1 MVFYRYFTAP
11 RLIKSFFFLCVA
23 ASWLTIWSSCDR
35 TPENILDHN
44 NYDSL
49 QLAPFVEPDF
59 PFITTS
65 MDLRNMAAHFPQD
78 NVVSRGIVVLLED
91 NTYACFDTDLL
102 RWAVGWTGDF
112 ISLTGMAQ
120 ISYDDF
126 FNKNNKF
133 PQILGD
139 PKWATGLYPGWEI
152 KKAMRQDPRDKNPAD
167 RNYAWGPI
175 PDTQGRYEGLYPQ
188 DDGVILEYRVDEVL
202 IREKLTT
209 DHFEGGTIFV
219 RNLQI
224 LPEKSENLYLHLAE
238 VADGVETISEEYFD
252 YVIHGENQELVTAV
266 GRIDPTESV
275 EIQTEDHRFLS
286 ASFSESGSLVE
297 AGLVIWQGSA
307 DHLSEFKNRL
317 ADLNFQ
323 IPDPEAAPSEKRWE
337 EKVYTAEIRSPD
349 TAAYVTDQLVLPL
362 PNPWDRNVRIAD
374 VDFFPDGTAM
384 VVTYEGDVWRVE
396 GIGKSYLTWTRFAS
410 GFNEPMSVKILR
422 DTIYVYDRL
431 GISRL
436 YDRDGDGEADYY
448 ENFSNIMP
456 QSMQTREWPASLVID
471 PAGGFYISKG
481 GALSAGPAIGK
492 PTYQGFRMGSEM
504 DGSVIWISPNGRQME
519 RFATGFRGPFLGI
532 HPVTGMVTAS
542 DQEGNFVPS
551 TPVYHV
557 RKGDYFGVPSTAHGA
572 DTSDITP
579 PLTWIPHH
587 IDPSGM
593 GQFWAMSDR
602 MGPLN
607 NQLLHASFSRPG
619 LFKVLIDS
627 TETPWQGGTSFI
639 KVHYPAPVS
648 KGAVH
653 PIDGQVYVTG
663 FNLWGSH
670 SEGVSSLT
678 RLRYTGQEASNPI
691 SFSAGQQGIVLDFE
705 MELDR
710 DIATDIGR
718 YQVIRYNYLRSPDY
732 GSGHYRMDGTPGE
745 EQLPVLSAHLS
756 EDGKRLFLNI
766 PNMEPVEQ
774 MEIHYDLRAQK
785 GDAIKDQFWFTLHR
799 ATPLDLEALGLGH
812 IDERALVLSK
822 EITAEEMAQDEV
834 VTVERGEELFLSMAC
849 AGCHSPG
856 TRTEGMYGP
865 PFQDLYGSMQE
876 FENSDPQLA
885 DEEYL
890 RESILDPGKLIVK
903 GYDPEMPSYLG
914 ILNDAEVESV
924 VLYIKSLSSK
934 ELLQ

>member
-1 MVFYRYFTAP
+1 MNFYRHHTAP
-11 RLIKSFFFLCVA
+11 SLTKILISL
-23 ASWLTIWSSCDR
+23 SIWLGLIIWSSCDR
-35 TPENILDHN
+35 TPENILHQN

-49 QLAPFVEPDF
+49 DLAPFVEPDF

-65 MDLRNMAAHFPQD
+65 VDLRGLSAHLPHD
-78 NVVSRGIVVLLED
+78 NVVSRGIVVMVDD

-133 PQILGD
+133 PQVLGD
-139 PKWATGLYPGWEI
+139 PNWATGLYPGWETKNI
-152 KKAMRQDPRDKNPAD
+152 TREDPREKNPPD

-175 PDTQGRYEGLYPQ
+175 PESQGRFGGLYPQ
-188 DDGVILEYRVDEVL
+188 DDGVLLEYRIGEAL
-202 IREKLTT
+202 IREKIASEN
-209 DHFEGGTIFV
+209 FEGGTIFI
-219 RNLQI
+219 RNLHI
-224 LPEKSENLYLHLAE
+224 NPEKSENLYLHLAE
-238 VADGVETISEEYFD
+238 VTDGVETVSEENFS
-252 YVIHGENQELVTAV
+252 YVIHGENQDLITAV
-266 GRIDPTESV
+266 GRIDPTGTAD
-275 EIQTEDHRFLS
+275 ILADDHRFLS
-286 ASFSESGSLVE
+286 ASFSEIVSPTE
-297 AGLVIWQGSA
+297 AALVIWQGSA
-307 DHLSEFKNRL
+307 DHLPEFQSKMENL
-317 ADLNFQ
+317 SFQ
-323 IPDPEAAPSEKRWE
+323 TPDPDAASSGKRWE

-362 PNPWDRNVRIAD
+362 PNPWNRNIRLAD
-374 VDFFPDGTAM
+374 IDFFPDGTALA
-384 VVTYEGDVWRVE
+384 VSYEGDVWRID
-396 GIGKSYLTWTRFAS
+396 GIGKKYLTWSRFAS
-410 GFNEPMSVKILR
+410 GFNEPMSIKIFR
-422 DTIYVYDRL
+422 DSIYVFDRM
-431 GISRL
+431 GITRL
-436 YDRDGDGEADYY
+436 HDRNGNGEADYH
-448 ENFSNIMP
+448 ENFSNIMH
-456 QSMQTREWPASLVID
+456 QSMQTREWPASLEVD
-471 PAGGFYISKG
+471 PRGGFYIAKG
-481 GALSAGPAIGK
+481 GSLSAGPAIGK
-492 PTYQGFRMGSEM
+492 STYQGFRMGSEM
-504 DGSVIWISPNGRQME
+504 DGSVLWISPDGRRLE
-519 RFATGFRGPFLGI
+519 RIATGFRGPFLGV
-532 HPVTGMVTAS
+532 HPVTGMVTSS
-542 DQEGNFVPS
+542 DQEGNYVPS
-551 TPVYHV
+551 TPVYHIQ
-557 RKGDYFGVPSTAHGA
+557 KGDYFGVPSTAHGA
-572 DTSDITP
+572 DTSNITP

-593 GQFWAMSDR
+593 GQFWAMTDQ
-602 MGPLN
+602 MGSLN
-607 NQLLHASFSRPG
+607 NQLLHSSFSRPG
-619 LFKVLIDS
+619 LLKVSIDS

-639 KVHYPAPVS
+639 RAHYPAPVS

-653 PIDGQVYVTG
+653 PVDGQVYVTG

-670 SEGVSSLT
+670 SEGVSALT
-678 RLRYTGQEASNPI
+678 RLRYTGKKAPYPI

-705 MELDR
+705 VELDHE
-710 DIATDIGR
+710 IATDIGR

-774 MEIHYDLRAQK
+774 MEIHYDLLTLN
-785 GDAIKDQFWFTLHR
+785 GDKIKDQFWFTLHR
-799 ATPLDLEALGLGH
+799 TTPLDLEALRLGH
-812 IDERALVLSK
+812 IDEQELVLSK
-822 EITAEEMAQDEV
+822 EITDEEIVQDEV
-834 VTVERGEELFLSMAC
+834 ITVERGEELFLSMAC

-914 ILNDAEVESV
+914 ILNDAEVESM